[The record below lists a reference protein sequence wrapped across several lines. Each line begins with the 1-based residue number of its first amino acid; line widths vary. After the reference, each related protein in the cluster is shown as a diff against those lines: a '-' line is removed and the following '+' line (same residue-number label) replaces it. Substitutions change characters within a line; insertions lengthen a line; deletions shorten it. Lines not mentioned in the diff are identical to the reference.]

1 LRRVILAIC
10 ATAVALALLLSF
22 KSHTQSS
29 GASSAAIASP
39 TPGANAGGTSASP
52 AGSAGPSPAGLA
64 RTVAGTAWP
73 TAYGPVQV
81 QITVKGGKITEVSA
95 LEYPQE
101 TSRDEQINAFAIP
114 HLNAEALAADSG
126 RIDAV
131 SGATYTSQGYIAS
144 LQSAI
149 DKAGLS

>member
-10 ATAVALALLLSF
+10 ATAVALVLLLSF
-22 KSHTQSS
+22 KTHTQAT
-29 GASSAAIASP
+29 GAPPAAIASP
-39 TPGANAGGTSASP
+39 APGAETGAAAPGE
-52 AGSAGPSPAGLA
+52 AGSASAGGSTGK
-64 RTVAGTAWP
+64 TVAGAAWP
-73 TAYGPVQV
+73 TVYGPVQV
-81 QITVKGGKITEVSA
+81 QITVRGGRITAASA
-95 LEYPQE
+95 PRYPQE
-101 TSRDEQINAFAIP
+101 TPRDEQINAFAIP
-114 HLNAEALAADSG
+114 RLNAETLAAGSA